1 LSQILAILV
10 LRVFMRRTRGAK
22 CSAIVAVAELREN
35 LSSSSLVLGFASS
48 LAQVVKLILSGCP
61 VKPLARFRVARLE
74 SQLEGD
80 GTPSMEL
87 AGARQFASFGLDS
100 LKIGH

>member
-1 LSQILAILV
+1 VQWDS
-10 LRVFMRRTRGAK
+10 R
-22 CSAIVAVAELREN
+22 LREN

-61 VKPLARFRVARLE
+61 VKPLARFLVARLE

-87 AGARQFASFGLDS
+87 AGARQFASFGVDYLSDRMD
-100 LKIGH
+100 

>member
-1 LSQILAILV
+1 MVKL
-10 LRVFMRRTRGAK
+10 RRT
-22 CSAIVAVAELREN
+22 
-35 LSSSSLVLGFASS
+35 LSSRGLVLGFASS

-61 VKPLARFRVARLE
+61 VKPLARFLVARLE

-80 GTPSMEL
+80 GAPSMEL